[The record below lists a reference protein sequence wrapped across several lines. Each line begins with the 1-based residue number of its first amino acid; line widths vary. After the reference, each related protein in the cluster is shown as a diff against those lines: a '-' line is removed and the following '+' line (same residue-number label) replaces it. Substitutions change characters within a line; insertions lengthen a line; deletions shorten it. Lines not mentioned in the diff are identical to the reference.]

1 MKVLVCDIGLEKE
14 FLGIEESSVRELA
27 EARVFS
33 VPWNVSGFH
42 TVVESSKELHPIVGV
57 SGILGNGEIRV
68 FVILRSG
75 YAIGINSVVG
85 YQELNEKLEV
95 PDDLKK
101 YFKEAFRYE
110 DSVVYILKE
119 DGAKY
124 LPKVDVPNVPEK
136 RSSEL
141 KEDKQKDRKLKKD
154 REFLVLY
161 IGSEK
166 YAVKKEDISEVSDSS
181 RVNIMEM
188 ESLYGF
194 MQSSGRVVVVLS
206 KWKIK
211 PRWIIVLKSVAI
223 PCESFEVLNSEL
235 LKADGKEF
243 VVRNGEQIDVLSEEE
258 LRTWI

>member
-14 FLGIEESSVRELA
+14 FLGIEESNVRELV

-42 TVVESSKELHPIVGV
+42 TVVESSKKLHPVVGV
-57 SGILGNGEIRV
+57 SGILGDGEIRI

-85 YQELNEKLEV
+85 YQELNERLEV
-95 PDDLKK
+95 PNDLKK

-110 DSVVYILKE
+110 DSVVYVLKE

-124 LPKVDVPNVPEK
+124 LPKVDISNIPEQK
-136 RSSEL
+136 SEL
-141 KEDKQKDRKLKKD
+141 EEDKQKDGKLKKD

-166 YAVKKEDISEVSDSS
+166 YAVKKEDISEISDSS
-181 RVNIMEM
+181 RVNIIEM
-188 ESLYGF
+188 GSLYGF

-211 PRWIIVLKSVAI
+211 PRWIVILKSVAI
-223 PCESFEVLNSEL
+223 PCESFEVLNFEL
-235 LKADGKEF
+235 LEADGKEF